1 MTVHTHFDE
10 RGLGFLALGLAKSS
24 QSPVAVIVTSG
35 TAVAN
40 LLPAVAESKLTK
52 EKLVLLTSDRP
63 IELVDCGAN
72 QAIVQSGIFSQH
84 VTETVNLPSPTT
96 QISPTW
102 ILSTVDHALSVQK
115 VNGGSIHFQL
125 SVP

>member
-1 MTVHTHFDE
+1 
-10 RGLGFLALGLAKSS
+10 
-24 QSPVAVIVTSG
+24 
-35 TAVAN
+35 
-40 LLPAVAESKLTK
+40 
-52 EKLVLLTSDRP
+52 LTSDRP

-115 VNGGSIHFQL
+115 VNGGSVHFNCPFPEPL
-125 SVP
+125 YGGDDKRSFSAYL